1 VSRRGCCL
9 HPLSIES
16 AVRTVKDSSSLFADG
31 DYVGYHILAKLC
43 NLNCQAA
50 CLAELMAGKVQERII

>member
-1 VSRRGCCL
+1 M
-9 HPLSIES
+9 
-16 AVRTVKDSSSLFADG
+16 KDSSSLFADG